1 MSTTYSHSR
10 VGCFDTCPQQY
21 KFKYIE
27 KPAIP
32 RRETPDTF
40 LGRAV
45 HQVLQNLYKAG
56 ADGVVIPLDDAVQ
69 EYRKYWARGNLSR
82 MVVLSEHYT
91 VDDYIRMGEEMLA
104 RHYEKYQPFNQG
116 QLLGTELRLRF
127 ELPGTPI
134 KFLAIIDKLWRR
146 PDGIIE
152 IVDYKT
158 GKNLPSPGDARFVS
172 QMGLYQLAVQAS
184 YPQFEKIELAQ
195 LFVRQDELISCE
207 LREDQLD
214 ELTERLRTQ
223 VVDIENA
230 IRLDSFPTKESRMC
244 DYCDFVTV
252 CPAKRHAR
260 ILDDSDDD
268 DRTEAEKLRDLADMF
283 LERNETF
290 KGLKAELDTLKAE
303 LKEAASTHGYDRIAG
318 TKGDVTISLKQVEK
332 FVTKSGNAAAF
343 ADLNHV
349 VRELGLDDY
358 LTVDTT
364 ALMKEIYSK
373 RRLSDEQLASLA
385 RFVTETT
392 TARITGKWSADRE
405 DEES

>member
-10 VGCFDTCPQQY
+10 VGCFETCPQQY
-21 KFKYIE
+21 KFKYVE
-27 KPAIP
+27 KPDVP
-32 RRETPDTF
+32 RRETPDTY

-45 HQVLQNLYKAG
+45 HSVLQTLYKAG
-56 ADGVVIPLDDAVQ
+56 DDSVLVPLEEATK
-69 EYRKYWARGNLSR
+69 EYHRYWSRGNLSR

-91 VDDYIRMGEEMLA
+91 VDDYIRLGETMLK

-116 QLLGTELRLRF
+116 QLLGSELRLRF

-134 KFLAIIDKLWRR
+134 KFLAIVDKLWRR
-146 PDGIIE
+146 DDGTIE
-152 IVDYKT
+152 ITDYKT

-195 LFVRQDELISCE
+195 LFLRQDEVVSCE

-223 VVDIENA
+223 VQEIENA

-260 ILDDSDDD
+260 KLEADDDD
-268 DRTEAEKLRDLADMF
+268 DRTETERLRNLADMF
-283 LERNETF
+283 LERNDEF
-290 KGLKAELDTLKAE
+290 KALKAELETLKSE

-318 TKGDVTISLKQVEK
+318 TKGDVTIKLTTTEK
-332 FVTKSGNAAAF
+332 FITKTKDAAAF

-358 LTVDTT
+358 LTVDAT
-364 ALMKEIYSK
+364 ALMKGIYSK
-373 RRLSDEQLASLA
+373 RRLSDEQLASLS

-392 TARITGKWSADRE
+392 TARISAKWREDRE
-405 DEES
+405 RED